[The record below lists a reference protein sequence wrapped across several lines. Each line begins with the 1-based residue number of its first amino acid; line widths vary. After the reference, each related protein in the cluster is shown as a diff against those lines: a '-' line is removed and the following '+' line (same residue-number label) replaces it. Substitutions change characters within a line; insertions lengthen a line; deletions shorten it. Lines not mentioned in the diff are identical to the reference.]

1 MNNNIWTNKVQG
13 YIFNLVVINISIA
26 RLQSENK
33 RVPKENKIEI
43 TNMSCL
49 LNFESNKHING
60 RKKKDRM

>member
-49 LNFESNKHING
+49 L
-60 RKKKDRM
+60 KKQ